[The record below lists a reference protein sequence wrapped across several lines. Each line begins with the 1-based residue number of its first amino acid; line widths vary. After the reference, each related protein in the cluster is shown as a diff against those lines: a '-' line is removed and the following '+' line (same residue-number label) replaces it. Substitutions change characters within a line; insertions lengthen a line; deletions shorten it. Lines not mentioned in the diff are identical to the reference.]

1 MNIVVLMGGLSPER
15 DVSLT
20 SGSLIANALI
30 RRGHRVCLLD
40 VYLGMHLSQKGMDE
54 CFVTEPYPAH
64 SVSEQVPDLAALK
77 AASGNGEAKI
87 GANVIPLCKY
97 ADVVFMALHGDM
109 GENGQLQATLDSFGI
124 RYTGSGYVGSLLA
137 MDKDLAKKMLVGAG
151 VPTPTWEL
159 VDLTRGV
166 PEEAPAHIGYPCVV
180 KPCSGG
186 SSVGVSMVDNA
197 GQFADAMQAAAK
209 YERYVLVEK
218 RIAGRELTVGIL
230 AGEVLPAIEIIPREG
245 FYDYANKY
253 QGGKTE
259 EICPAP
265 IEECTRVQV
274 GELTLRAFD
283 ALRLSGY
290 ARFDWMLDEE
300 GGLWC
305 LEANTLPGMTPTS
318 LLPQMAAEIGLDYDS
333 LCERLV
339 QLALSS
345 VY

>member
-30 RRGHRVCLLD
+30 RKGHRVCLLD
-40 VYLGMHLSQKGMDE
+40 VYLGMQLSQKGMEE
-54 CFVTEPYPAH
+54 CFVTESYPAH
-64 SVSEQVPDLAALK
+64 SVSEQVPDLEALK

-109 GENGQLQATLDSFGI
+109 GENGQLQATLDAFGI

-137 MDKDLAKKMLVGAG
+137 MDKDLSKKILVGAG
-151 VPTPTWEL
+151 VPTPEWIM
-159 VDLTRGV
+159 VDPAQGIS
-166 PEEAPAHIGYPCVV
+166 EAAFARIGYPCVV

-186 SSVGVSMVDNA
+186 SSVGVSMVENA
-197 GQFADAMQAAAK
+197 AELADAMAAAAK

-218 RIAGRELTVGIL
+218 RIVGRELTVGIL
-230 AGEVLPAIEIIPREG
+230 AGEVLPAIEIIPKQG
-245 FYDYANKY
+245 FYDYTNKY
-253 QGGKTE
+253 QGGMTE
-259 EICPAP
+259 EICPAQ
-265 IEECTRVQV
+265 IDEDTRVLV
-274 GELTLRAFD
+274 GELTRRAFE
-283 ALRLSGY
+283 ALRLGGY
-290 ARFDWMLDEE
+290 ARFDWMLDAN

-339 QLALSS
+339 QLA
-345 VY
+345 